1 MHHPK
6 KWGGALVIFWDAL
19 GMFWLTLET
28 HQDAPRRSR
37 MLQSTLGHSGGV
49 LEDTLGGSVDNLGM
63 DG

>member
-19 GMFWLTLET
+19 GMLWLILET
-28 HQDAPRRSR
+28 LQDAPRRSR
-37 MLQSTLGHSGGV
+37 TLQGALGHSGGV
-49 LEDTLGGSVDNLGM
+49 LEDTLGGSVDTLGM

>member
-6 KWGGALVIFWDAL
+6 KWGGTLVIFWDAL

-28 HQDAPRRSR
+28 HQRGPRRSR
-37 MLQSTLGHSGGV
+37 MLQGALGHSGGV
-49 LEDTLGGSVDNLGM
+49 LEDTPGGSVDTLGM